1 METTTS
7 TTPRVYI
14 ACLAAYNSGILHGA
28 WCDAIDADEVREAI
42 KEVLATSPVDGAE
55 EYAFHDYDGF
65 GSMTDGLGEY
75 PGIDY
80 LCELGSWLN
89 EAYEPEAVLTFLGN
103 DSFSSIDDAKEA
115 FEESYLGETTLE
127 EYAEQLIDECY
138 NIPAQIA
145 RYIDYE
151 KFARNLSYDG
161 YWEENGYVF
170 GPY

>member
-14 ACLAAYNSGILHGA
+14 ACLAAYNSGILHGK

-80 LCELGSWLN
+80 LCELGAWLN
-89 EAYEPEAVLTFLGN
+89 EAYEPEAVLTFLSN
-103 DSFSSIDDAKEA
+103 DSFSSIDDAKDA
-115 FEESYLGETTLE
+115 FRESFVGGTTLE
-127 EYAEQLIDECY
+127 EYAEEFMHEAYD
-138 NIPAQIA
+138 IPDFLVN
-145 RYIDYE
+145 YIDY
-151 KFARNLSYDG
+151 KAFARDLSYEG
-161 YWEENGYVF
+161 FWEDNGYVF
-170 GPY
+170 RPY

>member
-7 TTPRVYI
+7 TTPKVYI
-14 ACLAAYNSGILHGA
+14 ACLAAYNSGILHGK

-55 EYAFHDYDGF
+55 EYAFHDYDNLVPQ
-65 GSMTDGLGEY
+65 SRIMEEHPD
-75 PGIDY
+75 IDT
-80 LCELGSWLN
+80 LCELGAWLN
-89 EAYEPEAVLTFLGN
+89 EAYEPEAVLTFLSN
-103 DSFSSIDDAKEA
+103 DSFPSIDDAKEA
-115 FEESYLGETTLE
+115 FDESYCGKMSLE

-151 KFARNLSYDG
+151 KFARDLSYDG
-161 YWEENGYVF
+161 FWEDNGYVF
-170 GPY
+170 RPY